1 MRICN
6 ALPIGPK
13 AGEPRPALPILPL
26 EVRKQVVVSLLH
38 VEAWERGASEGVL
51 LGGVN
56 LHADG
61 EGASLRRAKT
71 ADAHHVA

>member
-1 MRICN
+1 MRYR
-6 ALPIGPK
+6 L
-13 AGEPRPALPILPL
+13 
-26 EVRKQVVVSLLH
+26 VRRRVSH
-38 VEAWERGASEGVL
+38 VQPYQFSRWRFANKSWFHSCTLEAWERGASDGGL

-71 ADAHHVA
+71 ADAHHVP